1 MSRTDEILRAA
12 KMPPEAVK
20 MSRMIDVIY
29 FPILCILLVG
39 IYHMYFMKAFQR
51 GSNNGCKREL
61 VGRTWPLR

>member
-1 MSRTDEILRAA
+1 MSRTDEILKAA

-39 IYHMYFMKAFQR
+39 TYHMHFMLLA
-51 GSNNGCKREL
+51 GD
-61 VGRTWPLR
+61 